1 MVGKTDQSAIGFG
14 GLNNPVCVVSCG
26 ERVSHG
32 LPTSGPR
39 SKLAKLGRENPVL
52 NGPPK

>member
-1 MVGKTDQSAIGFG
+1 VVGKTDQSARCDW
-14 GLNNPVCVVSCG
+14 GLNNPVFVVSCG